1 MGMFDGVFRSVGLSP
16 SQNRNAQK
24 GKDANKG
31 DYKKG
36 NGRDNSKTHTK
47 SGQGRS
53 GGRGGNGGRR

>member
-1 MGMFDGVFRSVGLSP
+1 MGILRDAGIVRGPSP
-16 SQNRNAQK
+16 FSNATK
-24 GKDANKG
+24 GKDSNKG

-36 NGRDNSKTHTK
+36 NGRDNSKIHTK